1 MSGSILTDV
10 RLMCNV
16 SEEDDGFDRQ
26 LIPLINTQLMLA
38 HLQLGIGQNG
48 YIVHGAEET
57 WDGWLGEPEEK
68 LEGIKT
74 WVGYNVLLL
83 FDPPDNSTVL
93 KSYRETIEKLEWML
107 CSKSRLEGISTVNY
121 PAEYVD
127 ED

>member
-48 YIVHGAEET
+48 YIVHGTEET
-57 WDGWLGEPEEK
+57 WDDWLGEPEEK